1 MGTQIGVGVS
11 HHRNPTM
18 AGKEAVARAL
28 QQAAIE
34 SADDRPDFVMVFATV
49 GYRQQVLLKSIREAT
64 HKAPLVGCS
73 GEGVIAQGVADESN
87 FAVTVLVIKSE
98 EMRFTYGLET
108 GIKASSG
115 RVGEAIGEAVLGSV
129 THLETKEEAKQ
140 EAKALFLFLEG
151 ISPNFDEF
159 MEGLRS
165 RTTLEQSIPAVGGFA
180 GDNLAIRETF
190 QYCDDQVVTDGA
202 AWALLSGSVKVS
214 SVMSH
219 GCMPV
224 GERHTV
230 TKSSRNAVYE
240 VDGRPVLEVLEA
252 YLTEAE
258 VGDWSIAPVM
268 LGWAFDSSGGAE
280 AELLGQSDRHMIRAM
295 ASRNEQ
301 AGAIY
306 MMSNVVEG
314 SSFRISRR
322 DRERICDKAAQMAD
336 SLLAQVKANAGDAA
350 RPKLIFQVECVGRGK
365 LILREPEKLALSHQL
380 QTKIGKD
387 IPWIGFYAFAEIGPM
402 SGQNCVHNF
411 TGILTALY

>member
-28 QQAAIE
+28 QQAAIDL
-34 SADDRPDFVMVFATV
+34 ADDRPDFVMVLATV
-49 GYRQQVLLKSIREAT
+49 GYRQQVLLKTIREAT

-73 GEGVIAQGVADESN
+73 SEGVIAQGVADESN

-98 EMRFTYGLET
+98 EMRFTYGLEI
-108 GIKASSG
+108 GIKASSS

-129 THLETKEEAKQ
+129 THLDAEEETSG

-165 RTTLEQSIPAVGGFA
+165 RTTLEQRIPAVGGFA

-190 QYCDDQVVTDGA
+190 QYCDDRVVTDGA
-202 AWALLSGSVKVS
+202 TWALLSGSVKVA

-224 GERHTV
+224 GERHSV

-240 VDGRPVLEVLEA
+240 VDDRPVLEVLEA

-258 VGDWSIAPVM
+258 VGDWSIAPAM
-268 LGWAFDSSGGAE
+268 LGWAFDLSGDAE
-280 AELLGQSDRHMIRAM
+280 ADLLSQGDRNMIRAM

-306 MMSNVVEG
+306 MMSDVVEG

-322 DRERICDKAAQMAD
+322 DCEKICDKADQMAD
-336 SLLAQVKANAGDAA
+336 SLLAQVRANAGDAA
-350 RPKLIFQVECVGRGK
+350 RPQLIFQVECVGRGK

>member
-49 GYRQQVLLKSIREAT
+49 GYRQQVLLKSIREVT

-350 RPKLIFQVECVGRGK
+350 RPKLILQVECVGRGK

>member
-1 MGTQIGVGVS
+1 MSTQIGVGVS

-18 AGKEAVARAL
+18 AGKEAVAQAL
-28 QQAAIE
+28 QQAAIDL
-34 SADDRPDFVMVFATV
+34 ADDRPNFVMVFATV
-49 GYRQQVLLKSIREAT
+49 GYRQQVLLRSIREAT
-64 HKAPLVGCS
+64 HRAPLIGCS
-73 GEGVIAQGVADESN
+73 GAGVIAQGVADESN

-98 EMRFTYGLET
+98 EMCFSYGLET
-108 GIKASSG
+108 GIKASSSQ
-115 RVGEAIGEAVLGSV
+115 VGEAIGEAVSGSI
-129 THLETKEEAKQ
+129 THLEAIGETRG

-180 GDNLAIRETF
+180 GDNLALSETF

-202 AWALLSGSVKVS
+202 AWALLSGGVKVS

-219 GCMPV
+219 GCVPV

-240 VDGRPVLEVLEA
+240 VDGKPVLEVLET

-258 VGDWSIAPVM
+258 VSDWSIAPVM
-268 LGWAFDSSGGAE
+268 LGWAFDSSGDAE
-280 AELLGQSDRHMIRAM
+280 AEPLSQSDRYMIRAM
-295 ASRNEQ
+295 AARNEQ

-306 MMSNVVEG
+306 MMSDVVEG
-314 SSFRISRR
+314 SDFRISRR
-322 DRERICDKAAQMAD
+322 DRERICDKADQMAD
-336 SLLAQVKANAGDAA
+336 SLLAQIKANAGDAA
-350 RPKLIFQVECVGRGK
+350 RPQLIFQVECVGRGK
-365 LILREPEKLALSHQL
+365 LILREPEKQALSHQL

>member
-49 GYRQQVLLKSIREAT
+49 GYRQQVLLKSIREVT

-129 THLETKEEAKQ
+129 THLEAEGEAKQ
-140 EAKALFLFLEG
+140 EVKALFLFLEG

-159 MEGLRS
+159 MEGLRR

-350 RPKLIFQVECVGRGK
+350 RPKLILQVECVGRGK